1 MKIVNEGEVFPGKV
15 IKKMSKVMVVCLA
28 KPFGISCPI
37 DLEKDES
44 PVFYEEVYQ
53 TNIGP
58 SVKLNRL
65 WFMIHSKIFVST
77 TKFFVTMNHFT
88 TR

>member
-1 MKIVNEGEVFPGKV
+1 MKNVNEGEVFPGKV

-28 KPFGISCPI
+28 KPFGTIRPI

-65 WFMIHSKIFVST
+65 
-77 TKFFVTMNHFT
+77 
-88 TR
+88 